1 MTTAIR
7 FFLSTA
13 ALVVFL
19 VLPGFFAWGQYQA
32 YAYEKLVAECISA
45 QPAKF
50 EPSRRAFECNESEI
64 ARLDFDQR
72 SNIQSKVY
80 YADDGKYWMQTFV
93 AVAVSILALGALPLL
108 WQLFLRMISDISK
121 AIRGQI

>member
-1 MTTAIR
+1 M
-7 FFLSTA
+7 
-13 ALVVFL
+13 
-19 VLPGFFAWGQYQA
+19 
-32 YAYEKLVAECISA
+32 
-45 QPAKF
+45 
-50 EPSRRAFECNESEI
+50 SEI

-72 SNIQSKVY
+72 SNIQNKVY
-80 YADDGKYWMQTFV
+80 YAEDGKDWPQTFV